1 MSIDKFDQDAF
12 SVESNNIE
20 SIRKDLNKGFD
31 SGFSSQLDSLT
42 RIESIIGENSV
53 KINVDDLER
62 MDRLVSSYDE
72 VQSMFTSDKIR
83 SFEDARG
90 LSLSSI
96 ENIIKDKPIEEAC
109 AISTYFLANKIA
121 WSGIMTEESFE
132 SFKDSEART
141 EMINDVRA
149 TLSKTASWPEWAE
162 SIGEHAAA
170 AYDSLGELSEDAAAF
185 AAEIGQTVSDGAG
198 VVAAEALEIGNDIA
212 EGAAAAANEAI
223 AIASEVGSEIAENTA
238 AVATEVVAVASEVGS
253 NIVEGAAVVATE
265 AAGVATTIQEDPEL
279 VLQATAE
286 MIVDSAETVCYVTQH
301 AAVGGVRFAENCS
314 DYIDATVNTI
324 MGNEDAALDTLKY
337 SVADELSAR
346 IDEYYDPSELL
357 MSIGHA
363 AETVGEVTT
372 GVALTVAAIGTM
384 PANATIMGSGLLASG
399 VAAASVS
406 LVGLNAA
413 GQTLDKVVD
422 ITGEIGAREIAAST
436 VAGAATAAATAVAG
450 IVNSRIPHSIGQ
462 AVVEHASH
470 NPNITSQIGG
480 RLVGVLSSSAIAAT
494 DVGLLRGAEMASD
507 LTNVALGLE
516 TNYDIVQELRD
527 TAVSM
532 AGAGLLAGVGYDVFR
547 TLQGEGFTD
556 YFDEVYR
563 TEWDNYY
570 ARELVLTPRADW
582 TPEQLEQAQS
592 KVDALNEAAQSGDLR
607 RTPVAGERSG
617 TVQNRYR
624 TENNLSPNLDAD
636 HTIDLQLGG
645 RDSFDNMQ
653 ALDRSVNRSFGRQID
668 SQISDLP
675 YGAPITRVSMA

>member
-1 MSIDKFDQDAF
+1 M
-12 SVESNNIE
+12 
-20 SIRKDLNKGFD
+20 
-31 SGFSSQLDSLT
+31 
-42 RIESIIGENSV
+42 
-53 KINVDDLER
+53 KICVDDLER

-253 NIVEGAAVVATE
+253 DIVEGAAVVATE
-265 AAGVATTIQEDPEL
+265 AVEVATAIQEDPEL

-286 MIVDSAETVCYVTQH
+286 MIVDSAEAVCYVTQH

-462 AVVEHASH
+462 AVASH
-470 NPNITSQIGG
+470 NPDITSQIGG

-494 DVGLLRGAEMASD
+494 DVGLFRGAEMASD

-516 TNYDIVQELRD
+516 TNYDIARELRD
-527 TAVSM
+527 TALSM
-532 AGAGLLAGVGYDVFR
+532 AGAAVVAGVGYDVFR
-547 TLQGEGFTD
+547 TIQGEGYTD
-556 YFDEVYR
+556 YFDDVYQS
-563 TEWDNYY
+563 EFDNVYG
-570 ARELVLTPRADW
+570 RELTMRPRADW
-582 TPEQLEQAQS
+582 SEEQNAQFQA
-592 KVDALNEAAQSGDLR
+592 KVDALDEAAQNGELR
-607 RTPVAGERSG
+607 RTYAAAERSG
-617 TVQNRYR
+617 TVQRRYR
-624 TENNLSPNLDAD
+624 VENNLPEGVDAD
-636 HTIDLQLGG
+636 HIIELQLGG
-645 RDSFDNMQ
+645 SDTFDNMQ
-653 ALDRSVNRSFGRQID
+653 ALDSSVNRSFGSQINN
-668 SQISDLP
+668 QISDLP
-675 YGAPITRVSMA
+675 YGAPITRVSIA